1 MNFCFRCHTL
11 FFKTAL
17 MVCASGTDFTT
28 VVKACVY
35 SRDSFKG
42 FEECLKMA
50 KQKKWTS
57 DVLKTEF
64 LSSAKFGLGAFKLY
78 MSLMPDKGNP
88 SLTKSSFNVNQY

>member
-1 MNFCFRCHTL
+1 
-11 FFKTAL
+11 

-35 SRDSFKG
+35 SRESFKG

-50 KQKKWTS
+50 EQKKWTN
-57 DVLKTEF
+57 DNLKTEF

-78 MSLMPDKGNP
+78 MSLMPDKGI
-88 SLTKSSFNVNQY
+88 KSILLIYFI